1 MSIQFLSEIAK
12 QLVFFLLLCVFY
24 DSFQTKLKKIVTY
37 RGVSNS
43 SLNDFLDVAIWVLF
57 CTSCPPP
64 LPPSEKKIKLW
75 IRKKRKRFVNSYD
88 CLQKSLKNV
97 IYSAVFYVY
106 YEMNCIH
113 LTCFSDTV
121 LAPNITKLTSTTS
134 KISVYWSHP
143 HTLYYLVSNYEV
155 TWKVNGSS
163 VETSGLLERTAKEYT
178 ISRYLMAGQLY
189 IVNVICHTDRS
200 NPSSPTAVPS
210 DDASIRLSIN
220 YDIIVIVTVIN
231 FIAIYLVFS
240 IQLQT
245 VPTYCFPE
253 ILTITFKNYTHL

>member
-1 MSIQFLSEIAK
+1 MTFLCKFILIQTNNCEYEVLNVKCQFCFYRKLPNK
-12 QLVFFLLLCVFY
+12 LVFFLLLCVFY
-24 DSFQTKLKKIVTY
+24 DNFQTKLKKIVTY
-37 RGVSNS
+37 RGVSFVH
-43 SLNDFLDVAIWVLF
+43 LA
-57 CTSCPPP
+57 PPP
-64 LPPSEKKIKLW
+64 PPKKKIKLW

-106 YEMNCIH
+106 YEMNCIQ

-143 HTLYYLVSNYEV
+143 STQYDLVSNYEV

-163 VETSGLLERTAKEYT
+163 VETSGLLERTVKEYT
-178 ISRYLMAGQLY
+178 VSRYLIAGQLY

-200 NPSSPTAVPS
+200 NPSSHTAVSS

-231 FIAIYLVFS
+231 FTAIYLVFS
-240 IQLQT
+240 TQL
-245 VPTYCFPE
+245 
-253 ILTITFKNYTHL
+253 

>member
-1 MSIQFLSEIAK
+1 MI
-12 QLVFFLLLCVFY
+12 
-24 DSFQTKLKKIVTY
+24 
-37 RGVSNS
+37 
-43 SLNDFLDVAIWVLF
+43 FLDVAIWVLF
-57 CTSCPPP
+57 LYILPPP
-64 LPPSEKKIKLW
+64 PPPKKKIKLW

-106 YEMNCIH
+106 YEMNCIQ

-143 HTLYYLVSNYEV
+143 NTQYDLVSNYEV

-163 VETSGLLERTAKEYT
+163 VETSGLLERTVKEYT
-178 ISRYLMAGQLY
+178 VSRYLIAGQLY

-200 NPSSPTAVPS
+200 NPSSHTAVSS

-231 FIAIYLVFS
+231 FTAIYLVFS
-240 IQLQT
+240 TQL
-245 VPTYCFPE
+245 
-253 ILTITFKNYTHL
+253 

>member
-1 MSIQFLSEIAK
+1 MSILFLSEIAK
-12 QLVFFLLLCVFY
+12 QIGLFFLLLCVFY
-24 DSFQTKLKKIVTY
+24 DNFQTKLKKIVTY

-43 SLNDFLDVAIWVLF
+43 SFNDFLDVAIWVLF
-57 CTSCPPP
+57 LYILPPP
-64 LPPSEKKIKLW
+64 LPKKKIKLW

-106 YEMNCIH
+106 YEMNCIQ

-143 HTLYYLVSNYEV
+143 NTQYDLVSNYEV

-163 VETSGLLERTAKEYT
+163 VETSGLLERTVKEYT
-178 ISRYLMAGQLY
+178 VSRYLIAGQLY

-200 NPSSPTAVPS
+200 NPAVSS

-231 FIAIYLVFS
+231 FSAIYLVFS
-240 IQLQT
+240 TQL
-245 VPTYCFPE
+245 
-253 ILTITFKNYTHL
+253 